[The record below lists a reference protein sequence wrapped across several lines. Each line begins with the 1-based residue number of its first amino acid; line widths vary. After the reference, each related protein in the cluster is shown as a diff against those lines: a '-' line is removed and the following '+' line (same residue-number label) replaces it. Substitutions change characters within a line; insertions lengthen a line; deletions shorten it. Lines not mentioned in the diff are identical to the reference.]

1 MQHYRSKSG
10 SGRTGEG
17 DGHSSESK
25 NIGKRMKEDYPTGD
39 RNDADG
45 MHVGDGSE
53 SDVENFWRD
62 IGHSENGAHGGIEA
76 DGSNVEEIAHE
87 NENGFDSRVKD
98 DVREIRD
105 EHVPGSRTGTEGMK
119 KLLF

>member
-1 MQHYRSKSG
+1 M
-10 SGRTGEG
+10 E
-17 DGHSSESK
+17 
-25 NIGKRMKEDYPTGD
+25 EDYPTGD

-119 KLLF
+119 KLLFCKSFINLHSINIIRHSYRPYILINKYHSL